1 MLFAESLCWRAR
13 RAKSGILP
21 KKMNKEIVMMM
32 SRYCYKDRV
41 GCSAFY
47 ERDGKEATLV
57 ILIILFTHAKSLE
70 EKKLKMRDF

>member
-57 ILIILFTHAKSLE
+57 ILIILVYSRKVVG
-70 EKKLKMRDF
+70 KKKRN